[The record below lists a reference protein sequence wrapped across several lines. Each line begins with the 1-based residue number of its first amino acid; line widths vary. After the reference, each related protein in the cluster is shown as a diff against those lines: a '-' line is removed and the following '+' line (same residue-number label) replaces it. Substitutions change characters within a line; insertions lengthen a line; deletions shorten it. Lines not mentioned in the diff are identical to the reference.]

1 LGRPTKE
8 KTGIKDLEILKRLA
22 LDGPLSRYE
31 ISIEKQRILIR
42 YPTVWRRLVNDKDSL
57 LRTGLVEEVKDTR
70 PRKYT
75 LTELGLL
82 KLLSHYPEQLKS
94 RMSQITKRWSSLLP
108 PLFRKWSYLKSRGVE
123 NEMIEILKRLR
134 WRMDLMIPLLSSD
147 PETEQYK
154 EYLLERFIRLPFFY
168 RLFRPQVSEVA
179 LAWYKAIRDDPQL
192 KEWMINNLKD
202 EISTIR
208 SLGEVYEQ
216 SLRTIEASEEPN
228 LGDVENTIKTYHE
241 GMVMDPRF
249 VEGLAILEE
258 VVREKYHRGLR
269 SK

>member
-1 LGRPTKE
+1 
-8 KTGIKDLEILKRLA
+8 
-22 LDGPLSRYE
+22 
-31 ISIEKQRILIR
+31 
-42 YPTVWRRLVNDKDSL
+42 VNDKDSL
-57 LRTGLVEEVKDTR
+57 LKTGLVEEVQDTR

-82 KLLSHYPEQLKS
+82 KLLSHYPEQLKD
-94 RMSQITKRWSSLLP
+94 RMGQIAERWSSLLP
-108 PLFRKWSYLKSRGVE
+108 PLLRKWSHLKSRGVE
-123 NEMIEILKRLR
+123 NEMIEILKTLR
-134 WRMDLMIPLLSSD
+134 WRIGWMVPLWSSD

-168 RLFRPQVSEVA
+168 RLFRPRVSEVT
-179 LAWYKAIRDDPQL
+179 LAWYKAIRDDPEL
-192 KEWMINNLKD
+192 KEWMISSLKD

-228 LGDVENTIKTYHE
+228 LSDVENTIKTYHE

-249 VEGLAILEE
+249 LEGLAILEE
-258 VVREKYHRGLR
+258 VVRGKYHAGLR
-269 SK
+269 SPSKVKGQAGLSTSGLSAAH